1 MLMQIKTSAS
11 LMCADLGNLIRDVRK
26 LEKAGIDWLH
36 FDIMDDH
43 FVPNLTMGP
52 LIVKSLRDKTHLPF
66 DVHLQVSNPELFIPV
81 FSKLGC
87 EIITFHVEAVHH
99 LFRTVSLI
107 KKEGRKAGLAIN
119 PATPESHLKYILSE
133 IDLIVVMT
141 VDPGFVGQKFIPQ
154 VIPKIENLR
163 RMIQEQ
169 GLRIDIAVDGNIN
182 ERTIKKTKKAG
193 ANVFIGGTSALF
205 RPDRELEEAAREF
218 KRICQEA

>member
-1 MLMQIKTSAS
+1 MQIKTSAS

-26 LEKAGIDWLH
+26 LERAGIDWLH

-43 FVPNLTMGP
+43 FVPNLTIGP
-52 LIVKSLRDKTHLPF
+52 LIVKSLRDKTYLPF
-66 DVHLQVSNPELFIPV
+66 DVHLQVSNPELFIPI

-87 EIITFHVEAVHH
+87 EIITFHIEATHH

-107 KKEGRKAGLAIN
+107 KEKGKKAGLAIN
-119 PATPESHLKYILSE
+119 PATPESYLKYILPE
-133 IDLIVVMT
+133 IDLIIVMT
-141 VDPGFVGQKFIPQ
+141 VDPGFAGQKFIPQ

-163 RMIQEQ
+163 KMAEKR
-169 GLRIDIAVDGNIN
+169 GLEIDIAVDGNIN
-182 ERTIKKTKKAG
+182 EKTIKQTKKAG

-205 RPDRELEEAAREF
+205 RPDRELEKAAREF

>member
-1 MLMQIKTSAS
+1 MQIKTSAS

-154 VIPKIENLR
+154 VIPKIGNLR
-163 RMIQEQ
+163 KMIQEQ